1 MKRKVY
7 VESTIPSYLVAAPS
21 RDLLIAAH
29 QHVTSE
35 WWRTQ
40 SAAFDLFISQWEALV
55 AKDPIID
62 EIRKNRQEI
71 AEQFGYDLRAIVADA
86 RKRQKAG
93 GKTVVSF
100 TRGKKTRTA

>member
-1 MKRKVY
+1 M
-7 VESTIPSYLVAAPS
+7 
-21 RDLLIAAH
+21 
-29 QHVTSE
+29 
-35 WWRTQ
+35 
-40 SAAFDLFISQWEALV
+40 

-62 EIRKNRQEI
+62 EIRKNRKEI

-93 GKTVVSF
+93 GKGVVSF